1 MKKADKKE
9 YEKRLNK
16 ITEIFEELV
25 VHADEQ
31 ATYRCP
37 YKDRH
42 DHCTAKFGCRNQ
54 RKIDEGTGLKC
65 VGDDKLDYRTAWET
79 EEAINSGNLV
89 NENNGTISCDGK
101 IYQLTPGKTVFD
113 YADDLAVQ
121 VPTSCFRTG
130 QCHECIVEI
139 KSGMDS
145 LRPPNEAEAFLRENY
160 RLACQCV
167 VLEVNQ
173 DIEFAP
179 LRRSPR
185 ILTQTTT
192 EQDKLEHIN
201 PFVTHQDGI
210 VYYENEPIDK
220 YRGHIYG
227 LAIDIGTTTVV
238 ANLVDLENGK
248 TVSVSSFE
256 NPQRFGGSD
265 IMHRISYDAEFEGE
279 LRKSLLA
286 ALNSEIMEMCER
298 LDIVRQE
305 IYEIVVAGNTTMRDI
320 FFRQDV
326 QSIGQKPYKSL
337 VEHEYNDGLR
347 ISTSLTE
354 KSRRLGVRSNPKAM
368 VYSLPLIASHVGAD
382 VAADLIAIDIINQDD
397 IVMLVDVGTNT
408 EVIVG
413 NKDRMVAA
421 SCPAGPAFE
430 GGGIEYG
437 MPAYP
442 GAIESI
448 RLNMG
453 EIGYHTVENE
463 PPEGFCGSGLISLLA
478 ELIRTDQM
486 NPKGVFADKKQKI
499 LPILPEHRI
508 TFSREDASNLA
519 QAKAANYCGQ
529 YIVLRH
535 FGVTPKDISRLY
547 LAGGFANYVNSGEA
561 IDIGFL
567 APVPTERIEKI
578 GNAALAGAKSVLLSK
593 EKRQEIE
600 TLVKNI
606 EHIELETTP
615 DFFDVFVEGCQFKPM
630 PNELS

>member
-1 MKKADKKE
+1 MKKVDKKE

-37 YKDRH
+37 YKDRN

-79 EEAINSGNLV
+79 EESAITETLIEKTNA
-89 NENNGTISCDGK
+89 TISCDGK
-101 IYQLTPGKTVFD
+101 VYQLTPGKTVFD
-113 YADDLAVQ
+113 YADDLAIQ

-145 LRPPNEAEAFLRENY
+145 LVPPNEAEAFLRDNY
-160 RLACQCV
+160 RLACQSV
-167 VLEVNQ
+167 VLDVDQ

-185 ILTQTTT
+185 ILTQTTS
-192 EQDKLEHIN
+192 EQDKLEPIN

-210 VYYENEPIDK
+210 VYYKNEPVDK
-220 YRGHIYG
+220 FRGHIYG

-238 ANLVDLENGK
+238 ASLVDLENGK
-248 TVSVSSFE
+248 DVSVSSFE

-298 LDIVRQE
+298 FDIVRQE

-326 QSIGQKPYKSL
+326 QSIGQKPYKSII
-337 VEHEYNDGLR
+337 EHELKDGLR
-347 ISTSLTE
+347 MSTSLTE
-354 KSRRLGVRSNPKAM
+354 KSRRLGIRSNPKAM

-382 VAADLIAIDIINQDD
+382 VAADLIAIDMLNQDE

-448 RLNMG
+448 RLNDE
-453 EIGYHTVENE
+453 EIDYRTVDDEK
-463 PPEGFCGSGLISLLA
+463 PEGLCGSGLISLLA
-478 ELIRTDQM
+478 ELLRTNQM

-499 LPILPEHRI
+499 LPILPEYGI

-535 FGVTPKDISRLY
+535 FGVSPNEINRLY
-547 LAGGFANYVNSGEA
+547 LAGGFANYVNSCEA

-567 APVPTERIEKI
+567 APVPEERIEKI

-600 TLVKNI
+600 ALVKNI

-630 PNELS
+630 PKNIS